1 MNLPRVS
8 GRKDEQWL
16 MVCVKEVQIHLI
28 IEGYRE
34 ELDLEFRFLNDP
46 PPEMINKWK
55 LYQVLKKKSANLEV
69 NEDTFK
75 RDRTTTGDI

>member
-1 MNLPRVS
+1 
-8 GRKDEQWL
+8 
-16 MVCVKEVQIHLI
+16 MVCVKEVQVHMI

-55 LYQVLKKKSANLEV
+55 LYEHLKKKGGSLEV

-75 RDRTTTGDI
+75 VDRVSKDKI